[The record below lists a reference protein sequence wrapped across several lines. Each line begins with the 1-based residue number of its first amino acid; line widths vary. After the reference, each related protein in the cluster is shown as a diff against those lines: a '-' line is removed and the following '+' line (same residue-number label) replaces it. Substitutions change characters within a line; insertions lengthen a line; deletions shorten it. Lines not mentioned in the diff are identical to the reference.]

1 MSQAREPSLKS
12 SNASIRIGI
21 DIGGTFTDLTLIDDA
36 TGELV
41 INKTLTTPED
51 PSLAVEQ
58 VTRGGL
64 DAAGLAAGGVSTVI
78 HGTTLVANAIIE
90 RKGDRTALLTTKG
103 FRDALEIGREQ
114 RYDMYDL
121 YLENPRPL
129 VPRYLRL
136 ELDERILSDG
146 SVLIPLRSEQVEQIA
161 AELVENEVTAV
172 AVSLLHSYKNNAHER
187 EVADVLAR
195 LAPDVRVSLSSDVAA
210 ELKEFQR
217 TSTTVCNVYVQNL
230 VDRYLGEIERRL
242 ESIGLEAALLV
253 MLSSGGVA
261 TAETGKRYPVR
272 ILESGPAGGAL
283 AASSLGQLAGHDDLL
298 SFDMGGTTAKLCVVE
313 DGRPLTTPEF
323 EVDRAYRFKKGSGL
337 PVRVPVIDMVE
348 IGAGGGSIARVDQL
362 GLLRV
367 GPESAGAD
375 PGPACYGRG
384 GSEPTVTDADVVLGY
399 VAPASFLGG
408 RMQLDLE
415 AARSAIREHVAEPLG
430 LEVVEAA
437 WGIHK
442 IVNESMA
449 SAARVHLTE
458 RGKDQRSFPIFAFGG
473 AGPVH
478 AYGVGALLGSPS
490 VIVPLGAGVG
500 STLGFLAAPLVFD
513 FVRTSLERLDET
525 DWTATNGLLDEMSRE
540 GVALLE
546 RSGVSRE
553 HISIERRADLRYVG
567 QGHEVSI
574 RLPDGPL
581 GAGAL
586 VEIVHAFESAYA
598 ELFGRA
604 APELAIEALN
614 WRVAL
619 SGPRPSLA
627 SRKLGR
633 ARPGS
638 RAAPEGE
645 RAVYFDELGRYEE
658 TPVFDRY
665 ALRAGAEIAGPA
677 IVEERESTVVV
688 GPGARI
694 KVDGRGNLVCTYG

>member
-1 MSQAREPSLKS
+1 MTEPTEAALESSSARL
-12 SNASIRIGI
+12 GI
-21 DIGGTFTDLTLIDDA
+21 DIGGTFTDLTLINDT

-41 INKTLTTPED
+41 VNKTLTTPED

-64 DAAGLAAGGVSTVI
+64 EAAGLTGESVSTVI

-90 RKGDRTALLTTKG
+90 RKGDRTALLTTRG
-103 FRDALEIGREQ
+103 FRDALEIGREH

-121 YLENPRPL
+121 FLENPRPL

-136 ELDERILSDG
+136 ELDERILADG
-146 SVLIPLRSEQVEQIA
+146 SVLEPLRTDQVEEIA
-161 AELVENEVTAV
+161 AELIESDVGAV
-172 AVSLLHSYKNNAHER
+172 AVSLLHAYKNPGHER
-187 EVADVLAR
+187 EVAAVLER
-195 LAPDVRVSLSSDVAA
+195 LAPDLHVSLSSEVAA

-217 TSTTVCNVYVQNL
+217 TSTTACNVYVQSL

-242 ESIGLEAALLV
+242 ASLEIDAALLL

-261 TAETGKRYPVR
+261 TAETGRRFPVR

-283 AASSLGQLAGHDDLL
+283 AAASLGQLAGHDDLL

-323 EVDRAYRFKKGSGL
+323 EIDRAYRFKKGSGL

-348 IGAGGGSIARVDQL
+348 IGAGGGSIARVNQL

-375 PGPACYGRG
+375 PGPACYARG
-384 GSEPTVTDADVVLGY
+384 GTEPTVTDADVVLGY
-399 VAPASFLGG
+399 VDPASFLGG
-408 RMQLDLE
+408 RMELDMQ
-415 AARSAIREHVAEPLG
+415 AAHNAIREHVAEPLG
-430 LEVVEAA
+430 LEVAQAA

-478 AYGVGALLGSPS
+478 TYGVGALLGSPS
-490 VIVPLGAGVG
+490 VMVPLGAGVG

-525 DWTATNGLLDEMSRE
+525 DWAATNGLLDEMGRD
-540 GVALLE
+540 GIALLE
-546 RSGVSRE
+546 RSGVARE
-553 HISIERRADLRYVG
+553 DISLERRADLRYVG
-567 QGHEVSI
+567 QGHEVSVA
-574 RLPDGPL
+574 LPDGRL
-581 GAGAL
+581 DEAAL
-586 VEIVHAFESAYA
+586 AEILSAFERVYA
-598 ELFGRA
+598 ELYGRT

-614 WRVAL
+614 WRVAV

-627 SRKLGR
+627 MKTASASGAALEAALKGR
-633 ARPGS
+633 RS
-638 RAAPEGE
+638 
-645 RAVYFDELGRYEE
+645 VYFDELGRFVE
-658 TPVFDRY
+658 TPVYDRY
-665 ALRAGAEIAGPA
+665 ALGSGVGFAGPA
-677 IVEERESTVVV
+677 IVEERESTAVV
-688 GPGARI
+688 GPRAAI
-694 KVDGRGNLVCTYG
+694 TVDAIGNLVYTYA